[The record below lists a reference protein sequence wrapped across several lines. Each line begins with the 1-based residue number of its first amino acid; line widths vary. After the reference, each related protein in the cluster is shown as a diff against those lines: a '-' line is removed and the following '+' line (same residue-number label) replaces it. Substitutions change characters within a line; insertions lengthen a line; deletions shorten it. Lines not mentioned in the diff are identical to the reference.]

1 MALSSGT
8 LEAFTSGLRGA
19 LIREG
24 AEEYEKARRIWNEM
38 IDRRPSLIV
47 RCNSAED
54 VARAV
59 DLARDHGL
67 PLSVR
72 GGGHGGAGNAICD
85 RGLVIDLSAMRT
97 VRVDPSA
104 RTATA
109 AGGATWRDFDT
120 ATQAHGLATT
130 GGVVSDTGIGGL
142 TLGGGFGILMRKHGL
157 ACDNL
162 LEAEVVTADG
172 RIRRV
177 NVDDEPDLFWAL
189 RGGGGNFGV
198 VTSFTYRV
206 HPVGR
211 ILWGPVIHRVD
222 QARSVLQHYLQTMAE
237 APDELVAYA
246 AFLFGPDGTRVLA
259 VVPAWVGP
267 IDEGLRALQ
276 PLREFGSPVAD
287 MVAEARYVD
296 HRAIFDQAYPPGMRN
311 YWRAS
316 MVAGWSDDVI
326 DGLSE
331 VFARSASNSS
341 GTAIVLEPLG
351 GAIARVGA
359 SDTAFAHRRSPYT
372 TLLTASWQDPA
383 RDEANRKWIRDAWEV
398 LRPSLAGGVYVN
410 YMQNE
415 EEEGA
420 VRIREAYGENYLR
433 LARLKA
439 KYDPENLFRM
449 NQNIRPR

>member
-1 MALSSGT
+1 MALTSGT
-8 LEAFTSGLRGA
+8 LEAFASGLRGA

-24 AEEYEKARRIWNEM
+24 AEEYEKARRIWNQM
-38 IDRRPSLIV
+38 IDRRPALIA
-47 RCNSAED
+47 RCNGPED

-59 DLARDHGL
+59 DFARDHGI

-85 RGLVIDLSAMRT
+85 GLVIDLSAMRT

-142 TLGGGFGILMRKHGL
+142 TLGGGLGILMRKHGL

-172 RIRRV
+172 RVRRV
-177 NVDDEPDLFWAL
+177 SSDEEPDLFWAL

-222 QARSVLQHYLQTMAE
+222 QAKSVLRHSMQTLAE
-237 APDELVAYA
+237 APDELIAYA
-246 AFLFGPDGTRVLA
+246 AFLFGPDGARVVA

-267 IDEGLRALQ
+267 IEEGLRALR

-287 MVAEARYVD
+287 MVAEVSYMD

-316 MVAGWSDDVI
+316 MVTGWSDDVI

-359 SDTAFAHRRSPYT
+359 TDTAFAHRGSAYT

-383 RDEANRKWIRDAWEV
+383 RDEANRKWIREAWEV
-398 LRPSLAGGVYVN
+398 LRPSLSGGVYVN

-420 VRIREAYGENYLR
+420 VRVREAYGENYRR
-433 LARLKA
+433 LAKVKA

-449 NQNIRPR
+449 NQNIRPA